1 MDPPRGLLLIPCQT
15 YRVRP
20 VDGASYVETLA
31 DSPGARASPFFRA
44 AGAADTENDLD
55 VANVPDARRGYVRW
69 HVPKSD
75 NGDDACDACDACD
88 VCDVLGVDGRVD
100 PNARRRTRKPVR
112 ATGRYSGMSWVCCD
126 RPREFLL
133 AQRSSAARDPRATV
147 ADPQAAP
154 THVTHRR

>member
-1 MDPPRGLLLIPCQT
+1 MPCQT
-15 YRVRP
+15 YRVRA
-20 VDGASYVETLA
+20 VDGASHVETLA
-31 DSPGARASPFFRA
+31 DLPGARASPFFRA

-55 VANVPDARRGYVRW
+55 VSNVRDARRGYVCW

-75 NGDDACDACDACD
+75 DAFDACDA
-88 VCDVLGVDGRVD
+88 LGVDGCVD

-112 ATGRYSGMSWVCCD
+112 ATGRCSGMSWVCCD

-133 AQRSSAARDPRATV
+133 AQRLSAARDPRAAV